1 MFIEQGRRNNVDVDG
16 KVGPGVLPVLSVEGE
31 EVGKHGPV
39 APMPEEGTLRAATP
53 GLPSETI
60 PSDHVSLV
68 LDLSFAFA

>member
-1 MFIEQGRRNNVDVDG
+1 MFIEQGRRNNVDDDG
-16 KVGPGVLPVLSVEGE
+16 KAAPGVLSVLSVEGE
-31 EVGKHGPV
+31 EGGKHGPV
-39 APMPEEGTLRAATP
+39 APMLEEGTLRAVVP